1 MKPEEKEW
9 DVIIKSDRKLWHFGF
24 SELWRYR
31 DLVML
36 FVRRDFV
43 ANYKQTVLGP
53 LWHIIQPLL
62 TTLTFT
68 IIFGN
73 IAGLS
78 TDGSP
83 KILFYL
89 SGIIAWSYF
98 SLGLT
103 KTSST
108 FVANAHIFSKVYFPR
123 LSVPVSVVISNLIS
137 FGIQLLTFG
146 GFLLYFVFV
155 EGYSF
160 QGNFTLIFL
169 PVLLV
174 LMAFLA
180 LGAGIL
186 VSSLTTKYRDIS
198 FLVGFGVQLMMYFSP
213 VIFPLDTVNGNLK
226 YLLLANPM
234 TPIIEAFRYSL
245 LGTGEFNWMH
255 IAYSFTVT
263 LIFLFGGVI
272 VFNKVERSFND
283 TV

>member
-53 LWHIIQPLL
+53 LWHILQPLL

-98 SLGLT
+98 SLGL
-103 KTSST
+103 SST

-146 GFLLYFVFV
+146 GFLLYFIFV

-160 QGNFTLIFL
+160 QGNSTLLFL
-169 PVLLV
+169 PVLLI
-174 LMAFLA
+174 LMALLA

-186 VSSLTTKYRDIS
+186 VSSLTTKYRDFS

-213 VIFPLDTVNGNLK
+213 VIFPLDSVHGNLK

-245 LGTGEFNWMH
+245 LGTGEFNWMY

>member
-9 DVIIKSDRKLWHFGF
+9 DVVIKSDRKLWHFGF

-103 KTSST
+103 KTSTT
-108 FVANAHIFSKVYFPR
+108 FVSNAHIFSKVYFPR

-137 FGIQLLTFG
+137 FFIQLATFF
-146 GFLLYFVFV
+146 GFLFYFVFF
-155 EGYSF
+155 EDYHF
-160 QGNFTLIFL
+160 NGNYTIVYLPFLLI
-169 PVLLV
+169 
-174 LMAFLA
+174 LMAFLS

-186 VSSLTTKYRDIS
+186 VSSMTTKYRDIS

-213 VIFPLDTVNGNLK
+213 VIFPLNTVEGNLK
-226 YLLLANPM
+226 YVLLANPM

-245 LGTGEFNWMH
+245 LGIGEFNLLH
-255 IAYSFTVT
+255 LSYSLGVT
-263 LIFLFGGVI
+263 LVFLFGGVI

>member
-1 MKPEEKEW
+1 MKDNTKDW

-31 DLVML
+31 DLVFL

-103 KTSST
+103 KTSTT
-108 FVANAHIFSKVYFPR
+108 FISNAHIFSKVYFPR
-123 LSVPVSVVISNLIS
+123 LSVPISIVISNLIS
-137 FGIQLLTFG
+137 FGIQLLTFF
-146 GFLLYFVFV
+146 GFLLYFILV
-155 EGYSF
+155 ENYSF
-160 QGNFTLIFL
+160 NGNITIIFL
-169 PVLLV
+169 PLLLI

-213 VIFPLDTVNGNLK
+213 VIFPLDTVEGKLK

-245 LGTGEFNWMH
+245 LGTGEFNWLH
-255 IAYSFTVT
+255 LSYSLVIT
-263 LIFLFGGVI
+263 LIMVLGGVI
-272 VFNKVERSFND
+272 IFNKVERSFND